1 MIYRDFKGQKLS
13 QLGFGCMRFASDPET
28 GEIDQ
33 AKVNAMFDLA
43 IKEGVNYFD
52 TAYPYLGG
60 KSEIAMAEGLSRY
73 PRENY
78 YLADKFPGHSLT
90 GPIDN
95 IALFNVSLRK
105 CRTDYFDFYLL
116 HNVTEWSVQ
125 FYESEEYHIIPDL
138 LQMKKE
144 GKIRYFGFSCHAGP
158 ELLDAFLTRHEGV
171 FDFVQI
177 QLNYLDWTMQD
188 AKEKCDIIRK
198 HGLGIWVMEPV
209 RGGKLAVLPESEKA
223 KLRALRERGVGGDFG
238 VAAASATDSSTA
250 TASAADDVNSGGGS
264 VLAADGGVA
273 EPSDA
278 SYAFRFLQDLPG
290 VMVILSGMN
299 EVFQVEDNL
308 RTFREEN
315 PLSDEERS
323 VLLDIAENLKK
334 GVPCTA
340 CRYCCDGCPME
351 LDIPY
356 LLQCYNDYKFA
367 TTMTPSM
374 RIDALSDDKRPAA
387 CIGCGQCMHA
397 CPQGIDVPAALAE
410 LAEMYEKG
418 PHWGDV
424 VVQRAKSIED
434 DLK

>member
-1 MIYRDFKGQKLS
+1 MIYRNFKGQKLS

-43 IKEGVNYFD
+43 IREGVNYFD

-60 KSEIAMAEGLSRY
+60 KSEIAMAEALSGY
-73 PRENY
+73 PRESY

-158 ELLDAFLTRHEGV
+158 DMLDAFLTRHEGV

-188 AKEKCDIIRK
+188 AKIKCDIIRK

-209 RGGKLAVLPESEKA
+209 RGGKLAVLPESESA
-223 KLRALRERGVGGDFG
+223 KLRALRERGVGSGSG
-238 VAAASATDSSTA
+238 GAY
-250 TASAADDVNSGGGS
+250 ASAADGG
-264 VLAADGGVA
+264 LA

-278 SYAFRFLQDLPG
+278 SYAFRFLQNLPG
-290 VMVILSGMN
+290 VTVILSGMN

-374 RIDALSDDKRPAA
+374 RIDALPEDKRPSA

-397 CPQGIDVPAALAE
+397 CPQGIDVPSALAE

-424 VVQRAKSIED
+424 VAQRAKSIED